1 VTNIEKTVDQLG
13 HLIDGRIVRNEETT
27 TVVNP
32 STGEIVAHCPA
43 ATSAMLDEAVGA
55 ARRALPAWSATPIA
69 DRQAI
74 IQRMGDVLKERFN
87 ELNEVASL
95 EKGVERAAAEG
106 YAATFVA
113 DHLAKTDLHEDVLED
128 NEERIV
134 RVIRKPVG
142 VVAAISPWNAPLL
155 ISASKVFTALLVGN
169 TVVVKPSPFTPLG
182 TLLMGELWRDL
193 VPPGV
198 VNVLAGGDEFGAAMV
213 EHPGIDL
220 VSFTGSVAAGKKIA
234 EASGRHMKRFICEL
248 GGNDAAIVL
257 PDVDVPTV
265 AEQIFGS
272 AFLLSGQA
280 CALVKRLYVHRSIY
294 DEMVTVL
301 ADIAREKKAAPES
314 DGGTLGP
321 LITKPQFERVQ
332 ELIDDAIEGG
342 AKVEAGGP
350 GEAGE
355 IPGFYYAPT
364 ILTNVGAGVR
374 VVDEEQFGPVLPVIP
389 FDDVEDAIAQAN
401 ASRYGL
407 GGSIWTGDLEQGERL
422 AARLECGTAW
432 VNHHT
437 ETNPHVPFGGVKDS
451 GIGRSGGFPGIDDN
465 ADLQTQIIYKK
476 IAKVVPSADVA

>member
-1 VTNIEKTVDQLG
+1 MSVEETFAQLG
-13 HLIDGRIVRNEETT
+13 HLINGEIVEGDGTFAVD
-27 TVVNP
+27 NP
-32 STGEIVAHCPA
+32 STGEIVAKCPA
-43 ATSAMLDEAVGA
+43 ASLAMLDDAVRA
-55 ARRALPAWSATPIA
+55 ARRAQPAWAATPLA
-69 DRQAI
+69 ERQAV
-74 IQRMGDVLKERFN
+74 IQKLGDAIKEHFA

-95 EKGVERAAAEG
+95 EKGVQGAGGEG
-106 YAATFVA
+106 YAGTFVA
-113 DHLAKTDLHEDVLED
+113 DYLAKTDLREDILED

-142 VVAAISPWNAPLL
+142 VVGAISPWNAPLL

-182 TLLMGELWRDL
+182 TLLMAQYWKDL

-198 VNVLAGGDEFGAAMV
+198 VNVLAGDDEFGAAMV
-213 EHPGIDL
+213 NHPGIDL

-234 EASGRHMKRFICEL
+234 EAAGRQMKRVICEL

-257 PDVDVPTV
+257 PDVDVPAV
-265 AEQIFGS
+265 ASQIFSS
-272 AFLLSGQA
+272 AFLMSGQA

-294 DEMVTVL
+294 DDMVSAL
-301 ADIAREKKAAPES
+301 AGIARERKAAPET
-314 DGGTLGP
+314 DGGNLGP
-321 LITKPQFERVQ
+321 LVTKPQFERVR

-350 GEAGE
+350 GETGD
-355 IPGFYYAPT
+355 IPGYYYAPT

-401 ASRYGL
+401 ANRFGL
-407 GGSIWTGDLEQGERL
+407 GGSVWTSDLDLGERL

-451 GIGRSGGFPGIDDN
+451 GIGRSGGLPGIDDN

-476 IAKVVPSADVA
+476 VNKVLSAAEVA